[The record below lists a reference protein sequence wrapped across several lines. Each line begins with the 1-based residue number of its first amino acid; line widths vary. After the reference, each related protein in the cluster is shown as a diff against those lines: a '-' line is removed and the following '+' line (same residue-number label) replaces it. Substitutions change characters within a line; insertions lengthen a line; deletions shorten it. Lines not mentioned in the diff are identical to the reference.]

1 MKGRAFAKVNLSL
14 RVRTPR
20 PDGMHP
26 VQSLVQSVDWA
37 DEMSL
42 EVVEGDDEFVLRGAD
57 LEADQDN
64 LAWRAVAAMRADSP
78 RAIHLELDKSIAVAA
93 GLGGGSADAA
103 LGLALGAEVFGQT
116 PEEAAA
122 VAADLGADVPFCLA
136 GGSALLEGIG
146 DEVTRLE
153 SADDFAIAI
162 VVPPFELA
170 TPSVYR
176 RWDELGGPIGP
187 GIEAQHLPGSLR
199 DHAPLSNDLQPAA
212 VDLTPELGDWISD
225 IASAWGQP
233 VAMSGSGPAL
243 FSVFGSKGE
252 AEDAIA
258 VVHGARSSA
267 ATMPMSVGWEM
278 DAGGELPPAPWVRG
292 LGVR

>member
-26 VQSLVQSVDWA
+26 VRSLVQSVDWA

-64 LAWRAVAAMRADSP
+64 LAWRAVAAMRADAP
-78 RAIHLELDKSIAVAA
+78 RAIRLELDKSIAVAA

-103 LGLALGAEVFGQT
+103 LGLALGAEVFGHT

-122 VAADLGADVPFCLA
+122 AAADLGADVPFCLA
-136 GGSALLEGIG
+136 GGTALLEGIG

-162 VVPPFELA
+162 VVPPFELG

-199 DHAPLSNDLQPAA
+199 DQAPLSNDLQPAA
-212 VDLTPELGDWISD
+212 VDLLPELGDWISD
-225 IASAWGQP
+225 TASAWGQP

-243 FSVFGSKGE
+243 FSVFSTIAE
-252 AEDAIA
+252 AADAIDI
-258 VVHGARSSA
+258 VRGARSSVA
-267 ATMPMSVGWEM
+267 VLPVSVGWEM
-278 DAGGELPPAPWVRG
+278 DAGGELRPAPWER
-292 LGVR
+292 RP

>member
-26 VQSLVQSVDWA
+26 IRSLVQSVEWT

-42 EVVEGDDEFVLRGAD
+42 EVVEGEDEFVLRGAD
-57 LEADQDN
+57 LAADQDN
-64 LAWRAVAAMRADSP
+64 LAWRAVAAMRPGSRP
-78 RAIHLELDKSIAVAA
+78 AIRLELDKSIAVAA

-103 LGLALGAEVFGQT
+103 LGLALGAEVFGRS
-116 PEEAAA
+116 PEEAVAA
-122 VAADLGADVPFCLA
+122 AADLGADVPFCLA
-136 GGSALLEGIG
+136 GGMAILEGIG
-146 DEVTRLE
+146 DEVTRLK

-176 RWDELGGPIGP
+176 RWDELDGPIGP

-199 DHAPLSNDLQPAA
+199 DRAPLGNDLQPAA
-212 VDLTPELGDWISD
+212 VDLVSELGDWISD
-225 IASAWGQP
+225 TASAWGQP
-233 VAMSGSGPAL
+233 VAMSGSGPSL
-243 FSVFGSKGE
+243 FSLFSTIGE
-252 AEDAIA
+252 AADAIDI
-258 VVHGARSSA
+258 VRGARSSVA
-267 ATMPMSVGWEM
+267 ALPATVGWEM
-278 DAGGELPPAPWVRG
+278 DAGGSLPRAPWGAV
-292 LGVR
+292 